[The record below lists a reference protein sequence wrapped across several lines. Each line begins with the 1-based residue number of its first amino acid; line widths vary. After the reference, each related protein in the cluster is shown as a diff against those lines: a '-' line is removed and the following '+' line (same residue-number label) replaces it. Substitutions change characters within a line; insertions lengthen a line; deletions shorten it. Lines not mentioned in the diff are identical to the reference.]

1 MRIKLA
7 VGALALMA
15 GLGACGG
22 DSYNRDDA
30 IKQLTDEGISESVAT
45 CIVDAVED
53 EFGIDTLNSEREP
66 TAEEEAKIGE
76 ISLGGMGEG

>member
-66 TAEEEAKIGE
+66 TAEEETKIGE
-76 ISLGGMGEG
+76 ISLGCMGEG

>member
-7 VGALALMA
+7 AGALALMA

-30 IKQLTDEGISESVAT
+30 IEQLTDEGVTKEVAT

-53 EFGIDTLNSEREP
+53 EFGIETLNANREP

-76 ISLGGMGEG
+76 ISLGCMTEG